1 MGRISEMFRYLE
13 TPTNEMESFKFT
25 MSRISITEESKKVRR
40 ELKLYKTEDANLES
54 K

>member
-13 TPTNEMESFKFT
+13 TPPNEMEGFKFT
-25 MSRISITEESKKVRR
+25 MSRISITEESKKVRKV
-40 ELKLYKTEDANLES
+40 LKLYKTEEVNLES